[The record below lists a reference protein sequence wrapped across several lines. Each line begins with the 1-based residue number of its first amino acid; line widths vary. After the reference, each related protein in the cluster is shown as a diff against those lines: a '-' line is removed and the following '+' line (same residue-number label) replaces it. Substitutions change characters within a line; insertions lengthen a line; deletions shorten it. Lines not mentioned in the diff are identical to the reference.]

1 MSNPQKRKKL
11 ARLKALMES
20 KIVKEEVIAGT
31 EVPVVVIPVVVDL
44 VVEEVKTV
52 EVLEEVLEEVKEE
65 VTVEELQDTLS
76 DTEVKKGKKKKE

>member
-11 ARLKALMES
+11 ARLKSLMES

-31 EVPVVVIPVVVDL
+31 EVSVVVIPLVVDL
-44 VVEEVKTV
+44 VVEEVRTA
-52 EVLEEVLEEVKEE
+52 EVLEEVKEE
-65 VTVEELQDTLS
+65 VVVEEVQDTLS